1 MDKALLTAR
10 KKITIATVLIAIACA
25 SISTLGM
32 YYVSD
37 KALSTNINASK
48 IGTLAQNNPELS
60 QYIQSQEENHA
71 HFDAI
76 AGIIQNQDR
85 QNINRMLPFIL
96 ILTFIFSGLIAWFLS
111 RLLLNPVRDSFLSQ
125 RRFMQD
131 AAHEL
136 RNPLA
141 AMQSQIQQAI
151 NNPPEKNNQ
160 TKLLSSLDRQ
170 ANHLSAITN
179 DLLLLERREYPG
191 LETINLQDL
200 TTDIIEELHHL
211 ALEKNIKI
219 KMNIPDNFSAAIDS
233 QHFIYILKNL
243 IENAIKFSGK
253 NDTIEIN
260 LRSTKSGWELKVKD
274 RGIGIPKEDIE
285 NITQRFY
292 RAGNTSKI
300 EGTGLGMA
308 IVAKFTKIYNA
319 QLNINS
325 IVGKGTTI
333 SINF

>member
-1 MDKALLTAR
+1 MDKALLIAR
-10 KKITIATVLIAIACA
+10 RKITIATVSIAIACA

-32 YYVSD
+32 YYLSD
-37 KALSTNINASK
+37 KALSTNINASR
-48 IGTLAQNNPELS
+48 IGTLAENNPELS
-60 QYIQSQEENHA
+60 QYIQSQEKNHA
-71 HFDAI
+71 HFDTI

-96 ILTFIFSGLIAWFLS
+96 IATFFISGLIAWFLS
-111 RLLLNPVRDSFLSQ
+111 RLLLNPVRESFLSQ

-151 NNPPEKNNQ
+151 NSPPNKNNQ
-160 TKLLSSLDRQ
+160 SKLLSSLDRQ

-191 LETINLQDL
+191 LEKINLQEL

-211 ALEKNIKI
+211 ALEKNINI
-219 KMNIPDNFSAAIDS
+219 KTAIPKNFSAEIDP

-243 IENAIKFSGK
+243 LENAIKFSKK
-253 NDTIEIN
+253 NDTIDIKLSN
-260 LRSTKSGWELKVKD
+260 TKSGWELKVKD
-274 RGIGIPKEDIE
+274 RGIGIPKEDLK

-292 RAGNTSKI
+292 RAGNTTKI

-308 IVAKFTKIYNA
+308 IVAKFTKIYKA

-325 IVGKGTTI
+325 ILGKGTTVSI
-333 SINF
+333 SF